1 MIAWKLIK
9 GQVDIVPGRGGNDV
23 AVSAR
28 TIIPLHTDNTG
39 VQVAAVFRQII
50 SQRLAGQLAATG
62 REILQVIIPGGERSL
77 TGSQLQSM
85 SEGLQAGQVSAFTFS
100 PSRHDGPGTE
110 VYGRPP
116 GILSAQLS
124 YPAAAPPA
132 VFFPGAD
139 FPGTYSFRSY
149 PQNLWITVAPLLREK
164 ALLTA

>member
-1 MIAWKLIK
+1 MTWPYL
-9 GQVDIVPGRGGNDV
+9 P
-23 AVSAR
+23 

-85 SEGLQAGQVSAFTFS
+85 SEGLQAGPVSAFTFS

-124 YPAAAPPA
+124 YPAGAPPA
-132 VFFPGAD
+132 VFFREP
-139 FPGTYSFRSY
+139 TFRHIFFSQLS
-149 PQNLWITVAPLLREK
+149 PESVDNCCSSLREK

>member
-77 TGSQLQSM
+77 TGSQLQNM
-85 SEGLQAGQVSAFTFS
+85 SEGLQAGSGVRIHFFTF
-100 PSRHDGPGTE
+100 PS
-110 VYGRPP
+110 
-116 GILSAQLS
+116 
-124 YPAAAPPA
+124 
-132 VFFPGAD
+132 
-139 FPGTYSFRSY
+139 
-149 PQNLWITVAPLLREK
+149 
-164 ALLTA
+164 

>member
-9 GQVDIVPGRGGNDV
+9 GQVNIVPGRGGNDV

-62 REILQVIIPGGERSL
+62 REILQVSYPAVREA
-77 TGSQLQSM
+77 SQEVS
-85 SEGLQAGQVSAFTFS
+85 SRACRKACKRVQVSAFTFS

>member
-85 SEGLQAGQVSAFTFS
+85 SEGLQADPGVRIHFFTF
-100 PSRHDGPGTE
+100 PS
-110 VYGRPP
+110 
-116 GILSAQLS
+116 
-124 YPAAAPPA
+124 
-132 VFFPGAD
+132 
-139 FPGTYSFRSY
+139 
-149 PQNLWITVAPLLREK
+149 
-164 ALLTA
+164 

>member
-28 TIIPLHTDNTG
+28 TIILLHTDNTG

-85 SEGLQAGQVSAFTFS
+85 SEGLQAGPGVRIHFFTF
-100 PSRHDGPGTE
+100 PS
-110 VYGRPP
+110 
-116 GILSAQLS
+116 
-124 YPAAAPPA
+124 
-132 VFFPGAD
+132 
-139 FPGTYSFRSY
+139 
-149 PQNLWITVAPLLREK
+149 
-164 ALLTA
+164 